1 MTDVVVRLLA
11 DAAGAF
17 RGGVQ
22 DASVTE
28 LETVLTRF
36 GAELRPQHPGVS
48 DPQLQSYF
56 TISVESAQQADRI
69 AAALRTL
76 DAVDTAYVQPR
87 PSPA

>member
-1 MTDVVVRLLA
+1 VTDIVVRLLA
-11 DAAGAF
+11 DAAGAL

-22 DASVTE
+22 DANVTE

-36 GAELRPQHPGVS
+36 GAELRQQHPGIA

-56 TISVESAQQADRI
+56 TISVESAEQADRI
-69 AAALRTL
+69 AAALRNL
-76 DAVDTAYVQPR
+76 DAVDAAYIQPR